1 MANKVLTRV
10 WEHSQQRG
18 AARCLIVALA
28 DVADEHGI
36 AYPGIPY
43 LAGMINE
50 EEDYTYKL
58 LRKLIEAGEVLHKPG
73 GGRGRK
79 TLYAVVVGLSD
90 AQRAKAN
97 TVLQSRVYH
106 EKPAKNPALQSRVS
120 PLNPVPQNTV
130 LQNGVIE
137 GHKPCTIPDS
147 KQLTFDASGSS
158 GSPTDEKLILD
169 HDPYGGGGGG
179 STHARFYG
187 APIPAETP
195 QAPRHIAYLFAHGM
209 ESADMFAHLDP
220 DAAIADFDAR
230 IDAGYP
236 IGTIVNRWK
245 KNPPAPGA
253 IYAKPKQSRPAN
265 GHAPAASKP
274 SERISER
281 PTLPKGLKIA
291 GRKPPD

>member
-58 LRKLIEAGEVLHKPG
+58 LRKLIEAGELLHKPG

-79 TLYAVVVGLSD
+79 TLYAVVTGLSD

-106 EKPAKNPALQSRVS
+106 EKPARNPAL
-120 PLNPVPQNTV
+120 QNTV
-130 LQNGVIE
+130 LQNGVIKAD
-137 GHKPCTIPDS
+137 KPCTFSDS
-147 KQLTFDASGSS
+147 KQLSFDASGSGETPLS
-158 GSPTDEKLILD
+158 EKLIHD
-169 HDPYGGGGGG
+169 HDPYGGGGGD
-179 STHARFYG
+179 TPARLHV
-187 APIPAETP
+187 APIAAEIP
-195 QAPRHIAYLFAHGM
+195 QAPRHIAYLYAQGM
-209 ESADMFAHLDP
+209 ESADTFAHLDP

-230 IDAGYP
+230 IAAGYP

-245 KNPPAPGA
+245 KHPPAPGA
-253 IYAKPKQSRPAN
+253 IYVKPEPRSRSVPH
-265 GHAPAASKP
+265 GAPP
-274 SERISER
+274 QQQPGER
-281 PTLPKGLKIA
+281 PTVPENIKRVSRANWHKS
-291 GRKPPD
+291 D

>member
-58 LRKLIEAGEVLHKPG
+58 LRKLIEAGELLHKPG

-79 TLYAVVVGLSD
+79 TLYAVITGLSD
-90 AQRAKAN
+90 AQRAKTN

-106 EKPAKNPALQSRVS
+106 EKLDKNPALQSRVS
-120 PLNPVPQNTV
+120 RKNPALQNTV

-137 GHKPCTIPDS
+137 DEKPCTFPDS
-147 KQLTFDASGSS
+147 KQSS
-158 GSPTDEKLILD
+158 FEAFTSAEPSTDEKLILD
-169 HDPYGGGGGG
+169 HDPIGGVGGG
-179 STHARFYG
+179 AR
-187 APIPAETP
+187 ASEASIPAEIP
-195 QAPRHIAYLFAHGM
+195 QAPRHIAYLYAHGM
-209 ESADMFAHLDP
+209 ESADQFAHLNP

-245 KNPPAPGA
+245 KHPPAPGD
-253 IYAKPKQSRPAN
+253 IYVKA
-265 GHAPAASKP
+265 
-274 SERISER
+274 ERQPRNEARSGTHPPRGQPDTSGTALPER
-281 PTLPKGLKIA
+281 GPVRTTL
-291 GRKPPD
+291 DY